1 VESPDLRAILVDN
14 ASKRLQGMRL
24 EQHWVAYKKLFTK
37 IIAERDA
44 HAYNRAGQGIPASKP
59 SKKETQTTTGFL
71 LSDRSAEAPKVAEV
85 VAVGEDVTYAVGDS
99 VIYKP
104 YAMTEIKLD
113 GVEHYLIEQIDV
125 IGRLK

>member
-1 VESPDLRAILVDN
+1 MPTIE
-14 ASKRLQGMRL
+14 
-24 EQHWVAYKKLFTK
+24 
-37 IIAERDA
+37 
-44 HAYNRAGQGIPASKP
+44 PAKGYLLAKP

-85 VAVGEDVTYAVGDS
+85 VAVGEDVTYVVGDS

-125 IGRLK
+125 IGRLKND